1 MMAALVWVAGVIA
14 EIMFHDIFAVSVL
27 GVVLQTVLA
36 AAIIACT
43 YFVLDGVVS
52 GIRAVLKK
60 RENRQREYDEK
71 VFRLLEEKLSEQNRI
86 AKATYVV
93 VRKLEKAAGDPGPG
107 REDEIISLLHEL
119 RDSMEKEIPSVPVEE
134 VLSEHQKTA
143 LELLQTRAKEKRV
156 KAGDED

>member
-52 GIRAVLKK
+52 GIRAVLKNGKTGSGNMMRKFFGCWRRSCRNRTVLQK
-60 RENRQREYDEK
+60 RRMLWSGSWRKRPGIQVQVARMRLFPCCTNYETVWKKKYRLYLWKRFCQSIRK
-71 VFRLLEEKLSEQNRI
+71 RHWSCFRPER
-86 AKATYVV
+86 
-93 VRKLEKAAGDPGPG
+93 RK
-107 REDEIISLLHEL
+107 
-119 RDSMEKEIPSVPVEE
+119 KE
-134 VLSEHQKTA
+134 
-143 LELLQTRAKEKRV
+143 
-156 KAGDED
+156 